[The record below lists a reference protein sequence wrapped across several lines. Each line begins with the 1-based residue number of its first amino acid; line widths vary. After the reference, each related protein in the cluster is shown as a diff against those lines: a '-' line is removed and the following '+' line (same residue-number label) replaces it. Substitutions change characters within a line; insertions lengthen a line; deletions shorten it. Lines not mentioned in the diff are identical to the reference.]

1 MEKKQMNAQI
11 TIFASLVFGIM
22 ISLFVVMIESAVSA
36 GAKTRI
42 NSIVNVG
49 VQSLFSQYSRPLLEK
64 YEIFGGVIGS
74 QEDILDYLNRYIY
87 ENCSRDSKSL
97 FGLDFDPY
105 GIRLSE
111 TNLMECNML
120 TDNNGEYFYEEIIE
134 YMKYG
139 QFDDSIME
147 FVPEMLEVSGQET
160 VETVSGELTQR
171 QKEAAKIDAK
181 VLKLLMYI
189 EGVKTTSSGFVQ
201 FFGKLSG
208 ADSFVKKICVNGT
221 NYGQTGVYNQ
231 MVYDAV
237 KSHYYDIITELEGLK
252 GDLDMI
258 IAIYNHPLTK
268 GVFADE
274 GFRWHAGEILS
285 VVTQTIEKTDMALEI
300 VEQIE
305 RDKDTLSKNLKQS
318 RAVMENGRESMK
330 EEVAESFSQ
339 EFIELEKY
347 ALTDGNSLCDIT
359 DIRQKLMDN
368 KGILWEMQNAVGGLL
383 GCGMDIDSIGMVY
396 GEIDACMELCRKYH
410 ASDMVFHYEGITLG
424 KGKSLELI
432 EKIKNVFSNNVLGLV
447 LEDQKQVSAK
457 KIDYTD
463 LSSMKCPA
471 DDSGSSINL
480 SPKALYRDFLYNKY
494 VDSNF
499 SCYTNP
505 NMNGF
510 LEYEMEYI
518 LGNQNSDK
526 ENLKETVGKLLVLR
540 YVTDFSHIICDME
553 RKQECL
559 QMAAALLGFTG
570 VLGIIKAGQFLLM
583 MAWSYGEAINDI
595 KILMSG
601 GRISLKK
608 TAANWE
614 TGLDDIVEKKIIG
627 RDKSHQDE
635 DGLTY
640 NEYLQLLLFLEN
652 KEKKIFRTMD
662 VMELNMISRGYP
674 HIRMYQYLYSVRGTS
689 LFSYRGGRQEY
700 AQEFEFH
707 Y

>member
-1 MEKKQMNAQI
+1 MEKKRMNAQI

-49 VQSLFSQYSRPLLEK
+49 VQSLFSQYSRPLLEQ
-64 YEIFGGVIGS
+64 YEIFGGVISS
-74 QEDILDYLNRYIY
+74 QEDILDYLNYYIY
-87 ENCSRDSKSL
+87 ENCSQDSKSL
-97 FGLDFDPY
+97 FGMNFDPY

-147 FVPEMLEVSGQET
+147 FVPEMLEVSGKEA

-181 VLKLLMYI
+181 VLKLLMYV
-189 EGVKTTSSGFVQ
+189 EGIKTTSSGFVQ

-208 ADSFVKKICVNGT
+208 ADSFVKRICVNGT
-221 NYGQTGVYNQ
+221 DYGQTGVNNQ

-300 VEQIE
+300 IEQIE
-305 RDKDTLSKNLKQS
+305 MDKDTLLRNLKQS
-318 RAVMENGRESMK
+318 KTVLENGRESMK
-330 EEVAESFSQ
+330 EEVAEAFSQ
-339 EFIELEKY
+339 EFTELERY
-347 ALTDGNSLCDIT
+347 ALTDGNSLCGIT

-368 KGILWEMQNAVGGLL
+368 KGILLEMQNAVGGLL

-396 GEIDACMELCRKYH
+396 GEIDACMEVCRKYR
-410 ASDMVFHYEGITLG
+410 AADAVFHYEGITLG

-471 DDSGSSINL
+471 DDSDSSINL

-499 SCYTNP
+499 SCYTSP
-505 NMNGF
+505 NKNGF

-518 LGNQNSDK
+518 LGKQNSDRD
-526 ENLKETVGKLLVLR
+526 NLKETVEKLLALR
-540 YVTDFSHIICDME
+540 YVADFSHIICDME

-559 QMAAALLGFTG
+559 QMATALLGFTG

-601 GRISLKK
+601 GRLSLKK

-627 RDKSHQDE
+627 KDISHQDE
-635 DGLTY
+635 DGFTY
-640 NEYLQLLLFLEN
+640 NEYLQLLMFLEN

-662 VMELNMISRGYP
+662 MMELNMISRGYP
-674 HIRMYQYLYSVRGTS
+674 HIRMYRYLYSVRGTS

-700 AQEFEFH
+700 TQEFEFH